1 MLKNGVAGLIVDGVL
16 DANVSAGEI
25 EETSSP
31 GLRWS
36 RGVSTWDVVCLG
48 EPNME

>member
-25 EETSSP
+25 EDISSA
-31 GLRWS
+31 
-36 RGVSTWDVVCLG
+36 
-48 EPNME
+48 